1 MKKSKTT
8 IEALIS
14 QAKEQGMNIKATKR
28 KDGGYIVRA
37 IDGTKYT
44 GKEGNKALRNIM
56 GTSLSQA
63 QIEQRRANRVEIEQ
77 LKKLE
82 PFKNTYSD
90 KLLKEAAKTK
100 EFVEKSLAAQGLN
113 GSWNPFKSIEYY
125 KSKGYDEERVAEMIS
140 NIRTKAAGFAYAD
153 NVEAFIMSAWQLPLF
168 QGDNGAI
175 RYYKLKYLSAM
186 QQMRITDLNIL
197 LEELYKVKNDTMD
210 YSEFEYDVD
219 EILNKYNLSNDPE
232 WYRERDIG

>member
-1 MKKSKTT
+1 
-8 IEALIS
+8 
-14 QAKEQGMNIKATKR
+14 
-28 KDGGYIVRA
+28 
-37 IDGTKYT
+37 
-44 GKEGNKALRNIM
+44 M
-56 GTSLSQA
+56 GTSLTQA
-63 QIEQRRANRVEIEQ
+63 QIEQRRANRVEIEE
-77 LKKLE
+77 LKKLQ

-100 EFVEKSLAAQGLN
+100 DFVEKSLAAQGLN

-125 KSKGYDEERVAEMIS
+125 RSKGYDEERVSEMIS

-232 WYRERDIG
+232 WYKERDIG

>member
-1 MKKSKTT
+1 MLNIT
-8 IEALIS
+8 I
-14 QAKEQGMNIKATKR
+14 N
-28 KDGGYIVRA
+28 
-37 IDGTKYT
+37 
-44 GKEGNKALRNIM
+44 
-56 GTSLSQA
+56 
-63 QIEQRRANRVEIEQ
+63 
-77 LKKLE
+77 
-82 PFKNTYSD
+82 
-90 KLLKEAAKTK
+90 
-100 EFVEKSLAAQGLN
+100 N
-113 GSWNPFKSIEYY
+113 GF
-125 KSKGYDEERVAEMIS
+125 EERVAEMIS

-197 LEELYKVKNDTMD
+197 LEELYKAKNDTMD